1 MLTGI
6 ISILGGLIAA
16 SSYIVSKR
24 ADAKEYIDKL
34 VPYQGWIGVVLLLWS
49 LKNLLRL
56 FSYFNTMTLLF
67 GAIQFIV
74 GFLLAYS
81 LLTQYLF
88 KNSEDA
94 LEKGQALRSK
104 LQQYQIPAGIGLIV
118 LGVLRLFNML

>member
-56 FSYFNTMTLLF
+56 FRYFNTMTLLF

-88 KNSEDA
+88 KNSEEA
-94 LEKGQALRSK
+94 KEKGQQLRAK
-104 LQQYQIPAGIGLIV
+104 LLQYQVPAGIGLIV
-118 LGVLRLFNML
+118 LGVLRLLNML